1 MFQSG
6 PKRPK
11 MSNWTCLGLF
21 MQKLIFHSKALRP
34 RSPMCFQG
42 IFLNFWLKSS
52 KRIQMDTL
60 WFQMINHLFI
70 SCFGPFCSADKRAMF
85 GNFCTPP
92 FPNITSLLYFTILH
106 TQHLANH
113 LHISHPQK
121 FSPPYNSPFF
131 IFPTGGRL
139 VPGSHWALYGT
150 CHSWGSILATYVGL
164 GNQEA
169 TRCLFAFLFF
179 MWFIQSILTFHKC

>member
-60 WFQMINHLFI
+60 WFQMINHLCI
-70 SCFGPFCSADKRAMF
+70 SCFGPFCSADKPAMF
-85 GNFCTPP
+85 GHFCTPP
-92 FPNITSLLYFTILH
+92 FPNITSPFCTPSTSPITYISPTLRSSLLPITRPSSFF
-106 TQHLANH
+106 QLAADWC
-113 LHISHPQK
+113 LA
-121 FSPPYNSPFF
+121 
-131 IFPTGGRL
+131 PTGLCTGP
-139 VPGSHWALYGT
+139 VIPGVQFW
-150 CHSWGSILATYVGL
+150 
-164 GNQEA
+164 
-169 TRCLFAFLFF
+169 RP
-179 MWFIQSILTFHKC
+179 M